1 MKHVDVAIFGG
12 GPAGALTAALLCR
25 QNPGIRVAVLEKE
38 RFPRHHVG
46 EVTLPGWA
54 AILER
59 AGALEALDAQTPIK
73 KLGVI
78 FSWGPKEAGE
88 IWTADFR
95 ERATGRPAPG
105 SWHV

>member
-38 RFPRHHVG
+38 QFPRHHVG

-54 AILER
+54 AILAR
-59 AGALEALDAQTPIK
+59 AGAREARDQRCTHL
-73 KLGVI
+73 LLL
-78 FSWGPKEAGE
+78 F
-88 IWTADFR
+88 
-95 ERATGRPAPG
+95 PAPAMLLPSFRG
-105 SWHV
+105 LIILAPGRKAHLAIWADDR